1 MRITSPVEALT
12 ANGKVGKVFWIEYR
26 VTALLPISASVVA
39 TENNTEPTVIFSG
52 TEYIPSP

>member
-1 MRITSPVEALT
+1 MRITSPVVALT
-12 ANGKVGKVFWIEYR
+12 ANGKVGKAFGIEYC

-39 TENNTEPTVIFSG
+39 TENTTEPTVVFSG